1 MLKKRIDSKQRELS
15 AASQR
20 FKCAW
25 QVWET
30 GQWRPSGAVSQ
41 SVEYEVEVRRS
52 AEDRQGQAP
61 RAAGRTS
68 AIFPRAVGCHRG
80 IISMAA
86 IHSVSTFLKIM
97 LAFFVENDFLKFLLN
112 SFRPNHLQRF

>member
-61 RAAGRTS
+61 GLREERWLFFQEQWV
-68 AIFPRAVGCHRG
+68 AIEG
-80 IISMAA
+80 
-86 IHSVSTFLKIM
+86 L
-97 LAFFVENDFLKFLLN
+97 
-112 SFRPNHLQRF
+112 